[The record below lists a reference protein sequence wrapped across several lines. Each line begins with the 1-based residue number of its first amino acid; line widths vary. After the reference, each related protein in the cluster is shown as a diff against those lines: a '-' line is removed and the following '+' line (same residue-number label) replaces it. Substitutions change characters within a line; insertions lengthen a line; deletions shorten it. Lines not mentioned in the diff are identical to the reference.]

1 MQVTE
6 TTSEGLKHEFKIVVP
21 AEQIQTQ
28 VESRLKE
35 LSQQVRIPGFRPG
48 KVPMT
53 LMKQRYAQS
62 VLGEVL
68 EQSVQQASDAAMT
81 ERSLKPAMQP
91 KIEVTSFDEGKDL
104 EFTLVVEVLPEI
116 EALDMKSIALNKP
129 KVTVEDSE
137 VDEALARIAESR
149 KESKALD
156 TKRKA
161 KKGDILEIDFVG
173 SIDGVEFPG
182 GKGEGYDLELG
193 SGSFIP
199 GFEDQLIGAKPG
211 EDVSVTVT
219 FPEEYHSKDLAGKEA
234 VFAVAVKA
242 HKESVAPAIDDE
254 FAKSVGLDDLEALRK
269 AVVGQ
274 IENEYAGV
282 ARNRMKRELLDILA
296 EKASFEVPPGMV
308 ELEFD
313 AIWKQI
319 EEAQKNDTLDEE
331 DKGKSDDELKEEY
344 KTLSERRVRLGLLL
358 ADIGQKNELQVN
370 QEDLNRAIM
379 QEAMRFPGQEQAV
392 FQYFQ
397 NNQQALDSLRAPL
410 YEDKVI
416 DFIIEMADVT
426 EVEMTA
432 AELTGNE
439 DDAEQAD
446 A

>member
-1 MQVTE
+1 
-6 TTSEGLKHEFKIVVP
+6 
-21 AEQIQTQ
+21 
-28 VESRLKE
+28 
-35 LSQQVRIPGFRPG
+35 
-48 KVPMT
+48 
-53 LMKQRYAQS
+53 
-62 VLGEVL
+62 
-68 EQSVQQASDAAMT
+68 
-81 ERSLKPAMQP
+81 
-91 KIEVTSFDEGKDL
+91 
-104 EFTLVVEVLPEI
+104 
-116 EALDMKSIALNKP
+116 
-129 KVTVEDSE
+129 
-137 VDEALARIAESR
+137 
-149 KESKALD
+149 
-156 TKRKA
+156 
-161 KKGDILEIDFVG
+161 
-173 SIDGVEFPG
+173 
-182 GKGEGYDLELG
+182 
-193 SGSFIP
+193 
-199 GFEDQLIGAKPG
+199 
-211 EDVSVTVT
+211 
-219 FPEEYHSKDLAGKEA
+219 
-234 VFAVAVKA
+234 
-242 HKESVAPAIDDE
+242 
-254 FAKSVGLDDLEALRK
+254 
-269 AVVGQ
+269 
-274 IENEYAGV
+274 
-282 ARNRMKRELLDILA
+282 MKRELLDILA
-296 EKASFEVPPGMV
+296 DKASFEVPPGMV

-344 KTLSERRVRLGLLL
+344 KKLSERRVRLGLLL